1 MSNST
6 AKAPAIIEIPG
17 LDTVHCWSRVR
28 SRVDCGGRGG
38 GERGRQGGGEGG
50 RGEGGKEGGMEGEGG
65 GRERDR
71 QTDREGV
78 VIES

>member
-38 GERGRQGGGEGG
+38 EREEGREGG
-50 RGEGGKEGGMEGEGG
+50 REGG
-65 GRERDR
+65 GREGRREGWRERGGGERER

-78 VIES
+78 VMES

>member
-28 SRVDCGGRGG
+28 SRVDCGGRG
-38 GERGRQGGGEGG
+38 ERERKAGR
-50 RGEGGKEGGMEGEGG
+50 GG
-65 GRERDR
+65 GREGGRDGGREGWREREGGGERDR
-71 QTDREGV
+71 QIGRGW
-78 VIES
+78 